1 VGYQTNMPKRWE
13 REEGTI
19 EHPYSALNL
28 RLILASFGLV
38 CFAALTG
45 LLAWFGP
52 WGFAVVTGVITV
64 LAAVNV
70 VVVLRR
76 RQFRKRRERRQGKD
90 VDHSIFE

>member
-1 VGYQTNMPKRWE
+1 MPKRWE

-28 RLILASFGLV
+28 RLILASFGFV
-38 CFAALTG
+38 FFAALTG
-45 LLAWFGP
+45 VLLAFGG
-52 WGFAVVTGVITV
+52 WGWAIATGVIAV

-70 VVVLRR
+70 VVVARR
-76 RQFRKRRERRQGKD
+76 RRFRKRRERRQGGE